1 MTIEITERL
10 VAPQEQRLPKLQV
23 KEITFASRR
32 ATFVVASGNNAWAE
46 TWAVMFRVGP
56 LGLNVSADEAE
67 ALGNALVAA
76 AQHYRAALAN
86 VSGGAA

>member
-1 MTIEITERL
+1 
-10 VAPQEQRLPKLQV
+10 
-23 KEITFASRR
+23 
-32 ATFVVASGNNAWAE
+32 
-46 TWAVMFRVGP
+46 MFRVGP